1 MTALVRKIRTPA
13 DVTRRFGAD
22 AIEAAPWAE
31 ELPVT
36 RYIAALKVCAG
47 VVKPLAFVHVGDAF
61 ETYADAAEEIAAELL
76 LSVSHCLCLGERV
89 AVVRVPATIIDAVA
103 LAARKSGRT
112 VIVLSNFMRESG
124 ESSLVVTRFD
134 RPSVSELD
142 REAEVTE
149 IVESL
154 PRWLRIVCQDILRL
168 PKSDRMLCA
177 NMTHRFLS
185 KCRRA
190 GEIREQLWIEI
201 AEAMRTVPV
210 QSRHLVAGFIRRF
223 GELAEKIPEETS
235 DHCDNLDEGDE
246 PTGLRLIRSD
256 ATECLGTV
264 RPGA

>member
-1 MTALVRKIRTPA
+1 MTALARKIRTPA
-13 DVTRRFGAD
+13 DVTRRVDAD

-31 ELPVT
+31 EIPVT

-47 VVKPLAFVHVGDAF
+47 VVKPLAFVHVGDTF
-61 ETYADAAEEIAAELL
+61 ETYGDASEELASELL
-76 LSVSHCLCLGERV
+76 LSVSHCLCQGERV

-142 REAEVTE
+142 RETEVTE

-168 PKSDRMLCA
+168 PKSDRMFAA
-177 NMTHRFLS
+177 NMAHRFLTR
-185 KCRRA
+185 CRRA
-190 GEIREQLWIEI
+190 GEIDERLWIEI
-201 AEAMRTVPV
+201 AEAMRKVPAR
-210 QSRHLVAGFIRRF
+210 SRFAIPGFIRRF
-223 GELAEKIPEETS
+223 GELAEKIPDETS
-235 DHCDNLDEGDE
+235 DHCDNLDDGDE